1 MALPIRDGNQSL
13 TTLSTILV
21 SNSHIP
27 AHTVVSFGAQG
38 ITDIATAVSGVEL
51 GPNTLNALE
60 NITVTLGQVTITGGL
75 TDAQLRAS
83 AVTIGGVVTATISG
97 TPSVTFGT
105 AVITGS
111 TSILNFPATQ
121 AVTFGEV
128 VVTGSTSIIG
138 TPSVT
143 FTQASITFGL
153 ISGTVT
159 ASISNTVTIAGTV
172 TLGVGT
178 AQIGSVTASNLATV
192 LATYETNAQENS
204 FNTVAQI
211 SGQGYVSDSAKS
223 HITNSITIGSLPP
236 ISGTVTAFGEDKVS
250 GGFLPIPLSDSGEAV
265 IVDIRAA
272 STDLPI
278 SGTVTA
284 NVFGFDSMNGGQKP
298 LKLDDEGALFLSSSQ
313 AIALATGTNRI
324 GVVTIGA
331 GTVTI
336 GAGTAQ
342 IGSVTASI
350 SGTVP
355 ISISSVTVGNSV
367 TIGSL
372 PAISGAVTANVFGKD
387 YDGTA
392 VALPILTHES
402 GVATRGIP
410 IGFNDNGNG
419 TFFIVGDS
427 QPLPVAGASYD
438 GGSLAIPLGNDG
450 DAESPSI
457 VVPIGFA
464 GDGEFKRVAFD
475 AGLPISGTVT
485 VGNSVTIGSIPPIQW
500 SNANGGNAPTTV
512 NQNAPLPV
520 QLYTGAVP
528 SSVTIGA
535 TIANSVT
542 IGSLPALVAG
552 TAQIGSVT
560 ASISNSV
567 TISSLPAISGT
578 VTANAPSYNLNF
590 TTVTAFTFAS
600 SGDSPVFEISGI
612 QAGQVFAFD
621 GRFHGSTDNVYS
633 LQAGINSGGTLQN
646 AVTVST
652 IDADTFISATT
663 FGFISGKLLAQQNI
677 SRSSYQF
684 KKLSGTAASSITA
697 GVSLV
702 NIPNYGFERNTP
714 ISGTVTAN
722 TFALQGTAV
731 TTSNFTSTTPS
742 TVLAGFNAS
751 REVLTIFNEGG
762 GNLHI
767 CAGATCTTIAYQVR
781 LSAGD
786 YYEVPNHQTTITH
799 SAVFA
804 TAGTARVTQVS

>member
-27 AHTVVSFGAQG
+27 AHTVVSFGAQA

-159 ASISNTVTIAGTV
+159 
-172 TLGVGT
+172 
-178 AQIGSVTASNLATV
+178 
-192 LATYETNAQENS
+192 
-204 FNTVAQI
+204 
-211 SGQGYVSDSAKS
+211 
-223 HITNSITIGSLPP
+223 IGSLP
-236 ISGTVTAFGEDKVS
+236 A
-250 GGFLPIPLSDSGEAV
+250 
-265 IVDIRAA
+265 
-272 STDLPI
+272 I

-284 NVFGFDSMNGGQKP
+284 N
-298 LKLDDEGALFLSSSQ
+298 LSSVRSLGEGGNSGGVLVYGSDTGGSCYPIPLAPDGSLQ
-313 AIALATGTNRI
+313 VGTVTANLGSALPAGTNSI
-324 GVVTIGA
+324 GVVTIGG

-367 TIGSL
+367 TVGSL
-372 PAISGAVTANVFGKD
+372 PAISGTVTASLD
-387 YDGTA
+387 A
-392 VALPILTHES
+392 S
-402 GVATRGIP
+402 GVVGAEQPIPSQGIQLGYNVSGEFLGVSPTNRLPVNVGEPVVSGRKSDAGSIYPLPVNQDGEPAGGLGMP
-410 IGFNDNGNG
+410 IGFHYDSD
-419 TFFIVGDS
+419 FKIVEANY
-427 QPLPVAGASYD
+427 P
-438 GGSLAIPLGNDG
+438 
-450 DAESPSI
+450 
-457 VVPIGFA
+457 
-464 GDGEFKRVAFD
+464 
-475 AGLPISGTVT
+475 LPISGTVT
-485 VGNSVTIGSIPPIQW
+485 VGNSVTIGTVTANTRNNGISNDPWVYIPRLTMSHPDTGNFVFDGYYRFNGENQW
-500 SNANGGNAPTTV
+500 GSPNFNSGNCAYLTRFVQGDNYFFNLMVHDEANDQEIIFAQWDSGQTTDFPTSMIAISGTLV
-512 NQNAPLPV
+512 SGSLTFNTEQRESYGVRVTN
-520 QLYTGAVP
+520 
-528 SSVTIGA
+528 SVTVG
-535 TIANSVT
+535 NSVT
-542 IGSLPALVAG
+542 IG
-552 TAQIGSVT
+552 
-560 ASISNSV
+560 
-567 TISSLPAISGT
+567 SLPAISGT
-578 VTANAPSYNLNF
+578 VTANVFGTNLIDQIPLNM
-590 TTVTAFTFAS
+590 TFQGDGFLNGNRLAVSIIDGQGTEYGTS
-600 SGDSPVFEISGI
+600 SPLIV
-612 QAGQVFAFD
+612 
-621 GRFHGSTDNVYS
+621 
-633 LQAGINSGGTLQN
+633 
-646 AVTVST
+646 
-652 IDADTFISATT
+652 
-663 FGFISGKLLAQQNI
+663 
-677 SRSSYQF
+677 
-684 KKLSGTAASSITA
+684 
-697 GVSLV
+697 
-702 NIPNYGFERNTP
+702 
-714 ISGTVTAN
+714 SGTVTAVN
-722 TFALQGTAV
+722 HQGTTV

-742 TVLAGFNAS
+742 TILASANTD
-751 REVLTIFNEGG
+751 REVLTIFNEGA

-767 CAGATCTTIAYQVR
+767 SAGATCTTIAYQVR
-781 LSAGD
+781 LLAGD
-786 YYEVPNHQTTITH
+786 YYEVPINQTSLTH